1 MTDAPLVRRY
11 PSARYLGEMFR
22 ARFLSDPAPEDAV
35 PARRL
40 NADDGFAEAVLALR
54 DEEAVGIPLGDD
66 WGVIRRDAVDR
77 VIFRCW
83 LFGIITLVEMRLRGE
98 LARRGPERWYQFLSP
113 ARVDKARAMKRHR
126 QTLGQDVDTIHNL
139 QFGDLGIIAI
149 RDDEIFDSMRFES
162 KRKAKEFIHE
172 LETLRNN
179 LAHSQEIARWNW
191 PVIVQIAEI
200 SRRIIAGE
208 SPIGHPGER

>member
-1 MTDAPLVRRY
+1 MTASPFVRRY

-22 ARFLSDPAPEDAV
+22 ARFLSDPAPEEAV

-40 NADDGFAEAVLALR
+40 ADDDGFAEAVLALR
-54 DEEAVGIPLGDD
+54 DEKAVGIPLGDG

-83 LFGIITLVEMRLRGE
+83 LFGIITLVEMRIRGE
-98 LARRGPERWYQFLSP
+98 LARSGPERWYQFLSP
-113 ARVDKARAMKRHR
+113 ARVDKARAMKQHR
-126 QTLGQDVDTIHNL
+126 QSLGQDVDTIHNL

-149 RDDEIFDSMRFES
+149 RDDEIFDAMGFDS
-162 KRKAKEFIHE
+162 KRKAKAFVQE

-200 SRRIIAGE
+200 SGRIIAAE
-208 SPIGHPGER
+208 PPRATPTL